1 MKPCFF
7 LNGRLLSAQ
16 PIGGTRL
23 KKIYNRGQTRLNRQ
37 TQFAS
42 EFWEIS
48 VEKDTLDRFSNEQ
61 QLHYESEE
69 DVRARRRRREWTA
82 RLMPLIEKLIHKYL
96 TPRQREIV
104 QLYFIRQM
112 TVYEIS
118 EQLGISVPSV
128 SQHLFGKSR
137 HGKIIGGAI
146 PKLRKK
152 LAQLHPDKLEIP
164 PTED

>member
-1 MKPCFF
+1 
-7 LNGRLLSAQ
+7 
-16 PIGGTRL
+16 
-23 KKIYNRGQTRLNRQ
+23 
-37 TQFAS
+37 
-42 EFWEIS
+42 
-48 VEKDTLDRFSNEQ
+48 
-61 QLHYESEE
+61 
-69 DVRARRRRREWTA
+69 
-82 RLMPLIEKLIHKYL
+82 MPLVEKLIHKYL

-104 QLYFIRQM
+104 QLYFFQQM

-137 HGKIIGGAI
+137 NGKIIGGAI

-152 LAQLHPDKLEIP
+152 LAQLHPDKLEIS